1 METELHYS
9 LSITWSDADQAF
21 VVRVP
26 EFPDAMTHGATY
38 AEAAAR
44 GEELIQ
50 TVAEHYRAIG
60 RPLPPPGTTP

>member
-9 LSITWSDADQAF
+9 LTITWSEPDHAYL
-21 VVRVP
+21 VRVP

-38 AEAAAR
+38 AKAAAR

-50 TVAEHYRAIG
+50 TVADHYRAMG
-60 RPLPPPGTTP
+60 KMLPPPGIAG